1 MIAAS
6 RPLDPGHDALLER
19 LLPLEP
25 WLPGDSPEASERQQA
40 RVRIALGAFGVLL
53 AVALG
58 AWTGQRAMPVL
69 AALAVQLALAVAW
82 PLLLRRR
89 PAPSR
94 ARRAFTILLDNLV
107 PSFVASLGGVW
118 MLWIAVH
125 FWVVVGY
132 GLRFGPRY
140 LVAATAVALAGMIYN
155 VAFTPHWAAT
165 PVFAA
170 TLILALAFT
179 AANGL
184 IVLHH
189 LARAEAGLRARA
201 EEHVRLAWQD
211 QLTGLPNRRPL
222 YERLAHAIA
231 LGAREHRPLA
241 LLLFDIDGFKAVNDD
256 LGHEAGDEVL
266 REIANRV
273 GARVRASD
281 TFARLGGD
289 EFVILV
295 ETARRLDDA
304 IAVARAVLDAVG
316 GIAETDGRPV
326 RIGASVGVAWFAA
339 DDALPETPDAMVA
352 VADRAMYTAKR
363 AGKHRYCI
371 ARTSRALLRDMQDA

>member
-1 MIAAS
+1 
-6 RPLDPGHDALLER
+6 
-19 LLPLEP
+19 
-25 WLPGDSPEASERQQA
+25 
-40 RVRIALGAFGVLL
+40 VFGVLL
-53 AVALG
+53 ALALA
-58 AWTGQRAMPVL
+58 AWTGGPAVAVLVAL
-69 AALAVQLALAVAW
+69 AAQLALAVAW
-82 PLLLRRR
+82 PALLRRH

-94 ARRAFTILLDNLV
+94 ARRAFTILVDNLV

-118 MLWIAVH
+118 MIWIAVH

-184 IVLHH
+184 IVLRH

-211 QLTGLPNRRPL
+211 QLTALPNRRQL
-222 YERLAHAIA
+222 YERLVHAIA

-241 LLLFDIDGFKAVNDD
+241 LLLFDIDGFKAVNDE
-256 LGHEAGDEVL
+256 LGHEAGDDVL
-266 REIANRV
+266 REIASRV

-304 IAVARAVLDAVG
+304 IAVAKAVLDAVG
-316 GIAETDGRPV
+316 SIAEIDGRPV

-371 ARTSRALLRDMQDA
+371 ARTSRALLRDMQGA